1 LSFGVPGWP
10 QPNMTFGQPPFYAH
24 KMIADTLQPN
34 AVKWS
39 MASSDNYNATNLNGM
54 CARAENGESVSI

>member
-1 LSFGVPGWP
+1 
-10 QPNMTFGQPPFYAH
+10 MTFGQPPFYAH
-24 KMIADTLQPN
+24 KKIADTLQPN

-39 MASSDNYNATNLNGM
+39 MASSDNYNASNLNGV